1 MGYSDPGPLYLHR
14 SMSKAPV
21 FEQPLNERVR
31 SFLRFQFLFRR
42 LDHHANRSSAWDTH
56 TALSTLLEIAN
67 LTTRFDIKSEVMKE
81 LERQNTAFQQF
92 VNEPSVDGQRL
103 AAIMAKQKDLIDAL
117 HGQKGQI
124 SHLVVQNEFLSAVRQ
139 RAAASG
145 STCSMDLPLYQFW
158 LNRPIEKRRAEIAA
172 WVAPMQT
179 VRSAVDLTLE
189 AIRKSNAATEQL
201 AANGFYQQNLNPARP
216 LQLVK
221 VSFRHV
227 LNVYPEFSAGKHRF
241 TIRFLQH
248 VSTSKRPEQTKEDVA
263 FLLTCCAI

>member
-1 MGYSDPGPLYLHR
+1 
-14 SMSKAPV
+14 MSKTPV

-42 LDHHANRSSAWDTH
+42 LDHHVNRSSAWDTH
-56 TALSTLLEIAN
+56 TALSTLLEIVN

-92 VNEPSVDGQRL
+92 VDEPSVDGQRL
-103 AAIMAKQKDLIDAL
+103 ASIMTRQKELIDKL

-124 SHLVVQNEFLSAVRQ
+124 AHLVKNNEFLSMVRQ

-145 STCSMDLPLYQFW
+145 STCSMDLPIYQFW
-158 LNRPIEKRRAEIAA
+158 LNTPIEKRRAEIAA
-172 WVAPMQT
+172 WVVPMQT
-179 VRSAVDLTLE
+179 VRAAVDLTLE
-189 AIRKSNAATEQL
+189 AIRKSSAATEQL
-201 AANGFYQQNLNPARP
+201 AANGFFQQNLNPARP
-216 LQLVK
+216 LQMVK

-227 LNVYPEFSAGKHRF
+227 VDVYPEISAGKHRF
-241 TIRFLQH
+241 TIRFLEH
-248 VSTSKRPEQTKEDVA
+248 LSTAKRPEQTKNDIA